1 MAKKAADV
9 SNKRQ
14 EDQYKEPAPAPSVK
28 LSKQPLKAPTANI
41 NSSFDFAGSRSRQE
55 VFQQRKNNQESPPQI
70 KTEAPLVLDCEDVT
84 DDSHGMVN
92 VDDEYQSEFQYEDN
106 YQEENMMY
114 QVGEL
119 EMNMGQ
125 QTNNG
130 KFWTRRK

>member
-1 MAKKAADV
+1 
-9 SNKRQ
+9 
-14 EDQYKEPAPAPSVK
+14 
-28 LSKQPLKAPTANI
+28 
-41 NSSFDFAGSRSRQE
+41 
-55 VFQQRKNNQESPPQI
+55 
-70 KTEAPLVLDCEDVT
+70 
-84 DDSHGMVN
+84 MVN